1 MKNFWLDKMHVGFI
15 LDGNGRWAANKSLP
29 RSIGHKKGAE
39 NVEDILKSCKELG
52 ISHVTLYA
60 FSTENWS
67 RPVFEIK
74 ALMKLFHYYL
84 KKKLTMLY
92 QENVKVVIIG
102 DITPFPKFIKN
113 YIINLE
119 ELTKN
124 NDGMSLNLAMN
135 YGGRSEIVRA
145 TKGIVKAVS
154 EGTIS
159 AEDLDEQLFSQ
170 YLYTKGQ
177 KDPDLIIRTAGE
189 KRLSNFLLWQS
200 AYSELYF
207 VDKNWPDFNQ
217 TDLIDAL
224 DHYKSR
230 KRKYGS
236 LEVSEKTTR
245 ERVI

>member
-1 MKNFWLDKMHVGFI
+1 MHVGFI

-39 NVEDILKSCKELG
+39 NVESILKDCKEFG
-52 ISHVTLYA
+52 ISNVTLYA
-60 FSTENWS
+60 FSTENWN
-67 RPVFEIK
+67 RPVFEVK
-74 ALMKLFHYYL
+74 ALMRLFHYYL

-102 DITPFPKFIKN
+102 DVSPFPKVIRGYMK
-113 YIINLE
+113 NLE

-124 NDGMSLNLAMN
+124 NDGMLLNLAMN
-135 YGGRSEIVRA
+135 YGGRAEILRA
-145 TKGIVKAVS
+145 TKAIVKAFS
-154 EGTIS
+154 EETIS
-159 AEDLDEQLFSQ
+159 MEDIDESLFSK
-170 YLYTKGQ
+170 YLYTHDQ
-177 KDPDLIIRTAGE
+177 QDPDLIIRTAGE

-207 VDKNWPDFNQ
+207 VEKSWPDFTR

-224 DHYKSR
+224 DYFKLR

-236 LEVSEKTTR
+236 LEIGHNSVGN
-245 ERVI
+245 RVV

>member
-1 MKNFWLDKMHVGFI
+1 
-15 LDGNGRWAANKSLP
+15 
-29 RSIGHKKGAE
+29 
-39 NVEDILKSCKELG
+39 
-52 ISHVTLYA
+52 VTLYA

-67 RPVFEIK
+67 RPVFEVK

-102 DITPFPKFIKN
+102 DVNPFPKVIKS
-113 YIINLE
+113 YIQNLE

-124 NDGMSLNLAMN
+124 NDGMLLNLAMN

-145 TKGIVKAVS
+145 TKGIVKAYS
-154 EGTIS
+154 NGTINIK
-159 AEDLDEQLFSQ
+159 DVDEELFSK
-170 YLYTKGQ
+170 YLYTHGQ
-177 KDPDLIIRTAGE
+177 DDPDLIIRTAGE

-207 VDKNWPDFNQ
+207 VEKSWPDFSRN
-217 TDLIDAL
+217 DLVEAL
-224 DHYKSR
+224 NYFKSR

-236 LEVSEKTTR
+236 LETNEKPVGHQ
-245 ERVI
+245 VI

>member
-1 MKNFWLDKMHVGFI
+1 MHVGFI
-15 LDGNGRWAANKSLP
+15 LDGNGRWAASKSLP

-39 NVEDILKSCKELG
+39 NVEAILKSCKNLG
-52 ISHVTLYA
+52 IENVTLYA

-67 RPVFEIK
+67 RPVFEVK

-102 DITPFPKFIKN
+102 DISPFPRVIKD
-113 YIINLE
+113 YIKNLE

-124 NDGMSLNLAMN
+124 NDGMCLNLAMN
-135 YGGRSEIVRA
+135 YGGRSEIVKA
-145 TKGIVKAVS
+145 TKQIVKA
-154 EGTIS
+154 IS
-159 AEDLDEQLFSQ
+159 DGIIRINDIDEHLFSQ
-170 YLYTKGQ
+170 YLYTHGQ
-177 KDPDLIIRTAGE
+177 NDPDLIIRTAGE

-207 VDKNWPDFNQ
+207 VEKNWPEFDRN
-217 TDLIDAL
+217 DLIDAL
-224 DHYKSR
+224 NHFKSR

-236 LEVSEKTTR
+236 LEIIEKSLGN
-245 ERVI
+245 

>member
-1 MKNFWLDKMHVGFI
+1 MHVGFI

-39 NVEDILKSCKELG
+39 NVETILKSCRDLG

-60 FSTENWS
+60 FSTENWN
-67 RPVFEIK
+67 RPVFEVK

-84 KKKLTMLY
+84 KKKLTTLY

-102 DITPFPKFIKN
+102 DVGPFPKVIRDYIK
-113 YIINLE
+113 NLE

-124 NDGMSLNLAMN
+124 NDGMLLNLAMN

-145 TKGIVKAVS
+145 TKGIVKRFSDGEVKL
-154 EGTIS
+154 
-159 AEDLDEQLFSQ
+159 EDIDEKLFAKH
-170 YLYTKGQ
+170 LYTNGQ
-177 KDPDLIIRTAGE
+177 NDPDLIIRTAGE

-207 VDKNWPDFNQ
+207 VEKNWPDFNRE
-217 TDLIDAL
+217 DLIEAL
-224 DHYKSR
+224 NEFKSR
-230 KRKYGS
+230 KRRYGS
-236 LEVSEKTTR
+236 LETKEKTNR
-245 ERVI
+245 K

>member
-1 MKNFWLDKMHVGFI
+1 MHVGFI

-39 NVEDILKSCKELG
+39 NVEDILKSCKDLE

-84 KKKLTMLY
+84 KKKLTKLY

-102 DITPFPKFIKN
+102 DVRPFPRVIKD
-113 YIINLE
+113 YIKNLE

-124 NDGMSLNLAMN
+124 NDGMLLNLAMN

-154 EGTIS
+154 DGAIS
-159 AEDLDEQLFSQ
+159 IEDLDEQLFAQ
-170 YLYTKGQ
+170 YLYTKKQ

-207 VDKNWPDFNQ
+207 VDKNWPDFNR

-236 LEVSEKTTR
+236 LETNEKTPR
-245 ERVI
+245 KRVI

>member
-1 MKNFWLDKMHVGFI
+1 MHVGFI
-15 LDGNGRWAANKSLP
+15 LDGNGRWASSKSLP
-29 RSIGHKKGAE
+29 RSVGHKKGAE
-39 NVEDILKSCKELG
+39 NVETILKSCKELG
-52 ISHVTLYA
+52 ISNVTLYA

-67 RPVFEIK
+67 RPVFEVK

-102 DITPFPKFIKN
+102 DIRPFPKVIKD
-113 YIINLE
+113 YIKNLE
-119 ELTKN
+119 ELTKK
-124 NDGMSLNLAMN
+124 NDGMLLNLAMN

-145 TKGIVKAVS
+145 TRRIVKAFSKGEVRL
-154 EGTIS
+154 
-159 AEDLDEQLFSQ
+159 EDVDEELFAKH
-170 YLYTKGQ
+170 LYTSGQ
-177 KDPDLIIRTAGE
+177 QDPDLIIRTAGE

-217 TDLIDAL
+217 SDLIDAL
-224 DHYKSR
+224 NEFKSR

-236 LEVSEKTTR
+236 LETNEKTQR
-245 ERVI
+245 NQVI